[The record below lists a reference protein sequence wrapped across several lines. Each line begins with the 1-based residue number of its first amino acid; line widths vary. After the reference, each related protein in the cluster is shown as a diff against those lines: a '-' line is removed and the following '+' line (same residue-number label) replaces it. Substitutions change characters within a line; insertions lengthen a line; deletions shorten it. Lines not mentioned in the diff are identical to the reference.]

1 MRIGRVGAKDGFRMR
16 CVDRGSER
24 KSGGSI
30 RKAGKIGTWL
40 REDTEVREKKDLVVR
55 EVRILKGVR
64 RSIERLRKEKERRIS
79 ERRKRKRRIEWK
91 IAQKEPKI
99 K

>member
-1 MRIGRVGAKDGFRMR
+1 MRIGRVGAKDDFRMR

-30 RKAGKIGTWL
+30 RKTGKIGTWL
-40 REDTEVREKKDLVVR
+40 REDTEVKEKKDLVVR

-64 RSIERLRKEKERRIS
+64 KSIERLRKEKERRIS
-79 ERRKRKRRIEWK
+79 ERRKRKGGLSGRLH
-91 IAQKEPKI
+91 
-99 K
+99 